1 MTLNELI
8 EKMAVN
14 PSRILRINKGS
25 LSIDAD
31 SDITIFDPSKEWTV
45 DISKFQSKS
54 KNSPFDGFTLCGK
67 PEYVIVGGKI
77 VVNNG
82 ELA

>member
-1 MTLNELI
+1 MHTTVMKKTFTEINSYHINI

-31 SDITIFDPSKEWTV
+31 ADITIFDPSKEWTV

-54 KNSPFDGFTLCGK
+54 KNSPFDGFTLCG
-67 PEYVIVGGKI
+67 
-77 VVNNG
+77 
-82 ELA
+82 